1 MTRALAESTAQ
12 KKVVVSHHCPVMV
25 EDPIYESNGLS
36 EAFVVPMEG
45 YIENSDIDHW
55 VFGHT
60 HYNGANGMKVGKCTM
75 HTNQVGYVKDG
86 VCKGFNPA
94 AMFEV

>member
-1 MTRALAESTAQ
+1 M
-12 KKVVVSHHCPVMV
+12 
-25 EDPIYESNGLS
+25 
-36 EAFVVPMEG
+36 
-45 YIENSDIDHW
+45 
-55 VFGHT
+55 FGHT